1 MKTGEILMLNT
12 MKKELANMSRI
23 ADRAK
28 AAVDES
34 VEITSEIF
42 AIHKEVDLK
51 ALQNFILRHYWLWV
65 ALAIFT
71 VLVAYPLRLIYQ
83 IVRKCGK
90 AVVSAWDDTRYEM
103 QPHWSRS
110 SFEMVKRRYH
120 R

>member
-42 AIHKEVDLK
+42 AIHKEFVAIVNSSETSATQLK
-51 ALQNFILRHYWLWV
+51 KLEALEKRLARADKIMKKDFIKLTDKQYQAESDKD
-65 ALAIFT
+65 ALAEEIHRLEFRM
-71 VLVAYPLRLIYQ
+71 ALR
-83 IVRKCGK
+83 
-90 AVVSAWDDTRYEM
+90 
-103 QPHWSRS
+103 SR
-110 SFEMVKRRYH
+110 
-120 R
+120 